1 MSLVALG
8 RGPVGAIVA
17 AAADHPF
24 GVSDVRVVCE
34 CVCVCVCVCVYVCVC
49 VREEG

>member
-1 MSLVALG
+1 MNSVVLG

-34 CVCVCVCVCVYVCVC
+34 CVCVCVCMCACV
-49 VREEG
+49 